1 VCFSAT
7 ASFTLSGILT
17 AVGVASVAR
26 APSRAYAP
34 FAAIPLVF
42 AAQQA
47 AEGVVW
53 STMANSDHAML
64 HQLAV
69 IAFLGVALVVWPIW
83 LPLSLRLI
91 EQRPARRR
99 ALAMLTG
106 AGIAAAASAVILL
119 MRAPPVA
126 VVAGHSIRY
135 DRAGDVKGLLEILVL
150 AAYALPTI
158 VPLFVS
164 TVRLTRTLGILLVI
178 SLAAT
183 ALIEQHVVTSVWC
196 FFAAVLSVVVLLAVR
211 PRPSYRADASTR
223 SKAA

>member
-17 AVGVASVAR
+17 VVGVASVAR
-26 APSRAYAP
+26 TPSRAYAP
-34 FAAIPLVF
+34 FAAIPLLF

-53 STMANSDHAML
+53 LTIAGSDHSTI

-69 IAFLGVALVVWPIW
+69 IAFLAVALVIWPIW

-91 EQRPARRR
+91 EQRPARKR
-99 ALAMLTG
+99 ALSLLLG
-106 AGIAAAASAVILL
+106 AGIVAAASAVVLL
-119 MRAPPVA
+119 VRAPPVA

-135 DRAGDVKGLLEILVL
+135 DRAGDVKGLLEIVVL
-150 AAYALPTI
+150 AGYALPTI

-164 TVRLTRTLGILLVI
+164 TARLTQTLGILLVV
-178 SLAAT
+178 SLAAA
-183 ALIEQHVVTSVWC
+183 ALVERHVVTSVWC
-196 FFAAVLSVVVLLAVR
+196 FFAAALSVIVLLAVP
-211 PRPSYRADASTR
+211 PRTGYRADASSR
-223 SKAA
+223 SRAA